1 MNAVAK
7 RYNVS
12 ILALNC
18 SFQHEDKGEFEFNFD
33 EMWARK
39 TDPQHISAGSYD
51 VRILPSSFPV
61 TSKQDRQSFGRKLL
75 QITFRRSPNTANGNW
90 QFNVND
96 ILAASEQ
103 F

>member
-1 MNAVAK
+1 MNAIAK

-39 TDPQHISAGSYD
+39 SDAQHISAGSYD
-51 VRILPSSFPV
+51 VRILPKCMFRTLGTSMSAPV
-61 TSKQDRQSFGRKLL
+61 CKPRWDF
-75 QITFRRSPNTANGNW
+75 
-90 QFNVND
+90 
-96 ILAASEQ
+96 
-103 F
+103 